1 MRHFRILARLAAT
14 ALLLAAAPAIAD
26 TTVSGPVTFSTG
38 LSVSAVGAVTLAVP
52 SGSTLGGVKSAT
64 AGSHQFQTGIDTAGS
79 PTFAQPA
86 LADLSDTTAQ
96 KQAALNIGAIQ
107 GGKLTG
113 ANFNSTA
120 DQAITIVSPTATYSV
135 LRIVVNNSSC
145 DMSAATVPV
154 GGFYSAA
161 SKGGIQLIAASQSYS
176 ALSSTAI
183 NTLNNHV
190 TLTGNLNSAYLNL
203 GTIYFSLSTAHG
215 SACTADIY
223 VYILPMY

>member
-1 MRHFRILARLAAT
+1 M
-14 ALLLAAAPAIAD
+14 
-26 TTVSGPVTFSTG
+26 
-38 LSVSAVGAVTLAVP
+38 TLAVP

-96 KQAALNIGAIQ
+96 KQSALKDGLIQ
-107 GGKLTG
+107 GGKLVG

-120 DQAITIVSPTATYSV
+120 DQAITITSPTPTYSI
-135 LRIVVNNSSC
+135 LRIAVTNSSC

-161 SKGGIQLIAASQSYS
+161 SKGGVQLIPASQTYS
-176 ALSSTAI
+176 GLSATAV
-183 NTLNNHV
+183 NTLNNY
-190 TLTGNLNSAYLNL
+190 LSLPGILNTTALNL
-203 GTIYFSLSTAHG
+203 GTIYLSLTTAHG

-223 VYILPMY
+223 AYILPMY